1 MYLGAEDEEEEEE
14 YPPPPPPLDF
24 VVAVVAV
31 SSERL
36 EKVFP
41 LELEVFPLELEAF
54 ACTLFVPFTASLK
67 SASAVG
73 VPSDVFTPVVVLFR
87 RTVTVSELTV
97 GLLVPL
103 VFVVV
108 PLDFVLVAVF
118 AVLLL
123 ELVVL
128 LLELEELEELPD
140 LFPNKLPVTLINGE
154 SAILYTPNSNLLTH
168 F

>member
-1 MYLGAEDEEEEEE
+1 MYLGAEDAEEEEE

-103 VFVVV
+103 VFAVV
-108 PLDFVLVAVF
+108 PLDFVLVAVL
-118 AVLLL
+118 A
-123 ELVVL
+123 VL